1 MTLLPWLASGC
12 FLILSGYCVRILYS
26 DYHYRRIAN
35 QDIIYLG
42 IISFIVS
49 LISTNY
55 WGMVTAILFLL
66 LGLVLFIFNLWGAGD
81 VKLLAVLSLAIR
93 PEFVFLNFF
102 SIVLLGGLI
111 AVGLVI
117 TAWITKE
124 REIVTSGV
132 PYSFAIIPPAWLAI
146 MLTLI
151 PYF

>member
-1 MTLLPWLASGC
+1 MLLTWLVSVS
-12 FLILSGYCVRILYS
+12 FLILSGYCLRVLYT
-26 DYHYRRIAN
+26 DYQYRRIAN

-42 IISFIVS
+42 MMSFIVS

-66 LGLVLFIFNLWGAGD
+66 LGLVLFFFNLWGAGD
-81 VKLLAVLSLAIR
+81 SKLLAVLSLAIR
-93 PEFVFLNFF
+93 PEFIILTFF

-111 AVGLVI
+111 AIGLVI